1 MILQMI
7 SDMYFELI
15 PGVWGEFVA
24 MLIGGG
30 ALTTGLV
37 GLLLGGRRLP
47 PIEIPPR
54 MQPFAK
60 FSFVIMFLFGLT
72 LISNAAP
79 DLLERFVMTV
89 AR

>member
-47 PIEIPPR
+47 PFEIPPR
-54 MQPFAK
+54 LQPFAK

-79 DLLERFVMTV
+79 DLLERFVNTV
-89 AR
+89 MA